1 MKKLIKW
8 SPAEI
13 EIVKEEVNKL
23 PNNLKNAFENAA
35 LRLTNR
41 KVDAITKKW
50 YNIRNKE
57 NAVIVTASKTSPIL
71 KNVKNTPRTAVYNTQ
86 GEVIDFKSVMRDII
100 KLPAKELN
108 VLRQYID
115 CIS

>member
-8 SPAEI
+8 TPKEVEI
-13 EIVKEEVNKL
+13 LKEEVDKL

-35 LRLTNR
+35 LRLSNR
-41 KVDAITKKW
+41 RAECIAKKW
-50 YNIRNKE
+50 YSIRNKE
-57 NAVIVTASKTSPIL
+57 NAVIITASKSQAIL